1 MVFLEKHQLLQ
12 INIVRIKMKE
22 KVYKLINVP
31 YDETL

>member
-12 INIVRIKMKE
+12 INIVQIKMKE
-22 KVYKLINVP
+22 KRLQTNHVP